1 MFVAPDP
8 GRLRLRSAARAVLGI
23 GACLTA
29 LGLAGFPLP
38 SMCAGGLA
46 ALLALFVVAD
56 PGCRSRP

>member
-1 MFVAPDP
+1 
-8 GRLRLRSAARAVLGI
+8 VLGI